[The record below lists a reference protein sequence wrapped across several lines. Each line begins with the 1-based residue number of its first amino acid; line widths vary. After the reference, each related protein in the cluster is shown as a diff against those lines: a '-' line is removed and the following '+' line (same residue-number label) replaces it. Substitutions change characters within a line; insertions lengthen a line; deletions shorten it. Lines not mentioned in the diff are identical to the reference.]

1 MSRTPTLN
9 TKSTQQWRILTATI
23 TSDRGHDVDVKN
35 IILELI
41 LYENIYVPF
50 VTGRVAIGDD
60 TGLFNE
66 IGPMGTER
74 LNLEVRSE
82 TPGEDFPNDEGA
94 VSGKTFVMKGIENQ
108 VKSNAEGTSSVVV
121 FELIEEHAVASN
133 VLKLSRTVKD
143 NAVLEIL
150 KCTSDMGI
158 TVDIRQAR
166 PPKQTKWKAYIPYLS
181 PLETINWLME
191 RATNEKEMP
200 YVLYSNIHTPSIKLA
215 SLDVLMEKPPFN
227 QNTPY
232 IYSSATVQGQEY
244 QTGAAALNDLPKK
257 HWHINS
263 MKASK
268 LQNQLEL
275 AQKGGATGS
284 RLTVTNIHGSNPI
297 ILSKHNSI
305 TDTIGKMSSMFRG
318 GTQNV
323 YDRQFNV
330 VGAGPMHEND
340 AAQIHKIVSE
350 NTFTQ
355 DYKSWHFEETID
367 EYMPTLTANA
377 VKAMMQKNT
386 FTVEISGAEFLQAK
400 KGVGDTV
407 RLMVYA
413 DNPDLENANKQLDR
427 LKSGTFLITAV
438 AHRFKIPSHTVTM
451 QVTKF
456 AIEDSLG

>member
-1 MSRTPTLN
+1 MADFN
-9 TKSTQQWRILTATI
+9 TKSTQQWRLQTAVI
-23 TSDRGHDVDVKN
+23 TSDRGHNEDVKN
-35 IILELI
+35 LISELI

-50 VTGRVAIGDD
+50 VTGRVAIADNS
-60 TGLFNE
+60 GLFNR

-74 LNLEVRSE
+74 LTIEIRSE
-82 TPGEDFPNDEGA
+82 TPGEDHPDNTGA
-94 VSGKTFVMKGIENQ
+94 ISGKTFVMKGIENQ
-108 VKSNAEGTSSVVV
+108 VKSNAEKTASMVI
-121 FELIEEHAVASN
+121 FELIEEHAIASN
-133 VLKLSRTVKD
+133 VQKISRTVKD

-158 TVDIRQAR
+158 SVDIKDAR
-166 PPKQTKWKAYIPYLS
+166 PPKQTKWKGYIPYLS
-181 PLETINWLME
+181 PLETVNWLME

-215 SLDVLMEKPPFN
+215 SLDVLMGKTPFN

-232 IYSSATVQGQEY
+232 VYSSATVQGQEY
-244 QTGAAALNDLPKK
+244 QTGAAHLNDLPLK

-268 LQNQLEL
+268 LQNQLEI

-284 RLTVTNIHGSNPI
+284 RMTVTNIHGSNPI

-305 TDTIGKMSSMFRG
+305 TDTISKMSSMFRG

-323 YDRQFNV
+323 YDQQYNV

-350 NTFTQ
+350 NTYTQ

-377 VKAMMQKNT
+377 VKALMQKNT
-386 FTVEISGAEFLQAK
+386 FTVEITGAELLKAQ
-400 KGVGDTV
+400 KGVGDTI

-413 DNPDLENANKQLDR
+413 DNPDLENAEQQIDR
-427 LKSGTFLITAV
+427 LKSGTFLITAI
-438 AHRFKIPSHTVTM
+438 AHQFRIPSHKVSM

-456 AIEDSLG
+456 AVEDSLG